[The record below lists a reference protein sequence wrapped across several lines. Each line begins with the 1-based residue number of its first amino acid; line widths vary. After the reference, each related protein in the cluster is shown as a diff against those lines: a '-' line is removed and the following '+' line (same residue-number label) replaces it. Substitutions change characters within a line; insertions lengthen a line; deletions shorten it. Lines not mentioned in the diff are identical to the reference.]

1 MSSGIILL
9 IVAIVLLVIIA
20 YLVGVIIR
28 KRNDSLITSLE
39 ERKQALFALPVN
51 DEIEEV
57 KSLHLIGQSQT
68 SFREWNQKWVD
79 LTVNSFAD
87 IENHI
92 FEAENLNDTFNF
104 IRAKHEIN
112 SVESQLNLV
121 EEDIASIREALN
133 ILKEQ
138 EEKNSARVTHALDL
152 YEKLQASISENEDN
166 FGSTMPEIDKQM
178 KNIETEFSQFV
189 ALNSSGDPVEA
200 SEVLDRAEEHT
211 IALGQITEQI
221 PAIVAKLEDD
231 FPDQLDDLETGYR
244 RLLEENYHF
253 PEKNIEARFQEIR
266 ESIRAN
272 SSELVTLDL
281 DRARE
286 ENTHIQE
293 RIDSLYEVFERE
305 IAAYKVAAKNSKML
319 PRYLA
324 HVKRNNEQL
333 KDEIARLSRKYILSE
348 TESLTVKAFE
358 KDIKEIEDSTLAVAE
373 QFGLQ
378 EKPFSE
384 LQVTFER
391 SIKTLT
397 NVESGQMDVFAAVKD
412 IEKIESQARHNLD
425 VYVTQLH
432 MIKRYME
439 KRHLPGIPQD
449 FLSAFFTTS
458 SQLEA
463 LMDELS
469 RGRINIEAVSRLSE
483 VATVAI
489 ANLEDL
495 TYQVVQNATLT
506 EQLLQYSNRYRSFEA
521 GVQSSFEHALRL
533 FEVENDYQ
541 ASFDEISYA
550 LETVEPGVTDRFV
563 NSYRK
568 NTRAHFVFDT

>member
-563 NSYRK
+563 NSYEE
-568 NTRAHFVFDT
+568 TREHIRF

>member
-200 SEVLDRAEEHT
+200 SEVLDRAEEHA

-563 NSYRK
+563 NSYEK
-568 NTRAHFVFDT
+568 TREHIRF

>member
-1 MSSGIILL
+1 M
-9 IVAIVLLVIIA
+9 IIA

-469 RGRINIEAVSRLSE
+469 RGRINIEAVSRLLE

-563 NSYRK
+563 NSYEK
-568 NTRAHFVFDT
+568 TREHIRF

>member
-293 RIDSLYEVFERE
+293 HIDSLYEVFERE

-439 KRHLPGIPQD
+439 KRHLPGIPQN

-563 NSYRK
+563 NSYEK
-568 NTRAHFVFDT
+568 TREHIRF

>member
-189 ALNSSGDPVEA
+189 SLNSSGDPVEA

-563 NSYRK
+563 NSYEK
-568 NTRAHFVFDT
+568 TREHIRF

>member
-358 KDIKEIEDSTLAVAE
+358 KDIEEIEDSTLAVAE

-563 NSYRK
+563 NSYEK
-568 NTRAHFVFDT
+568 TREHIRF

>member
-425 VYVTQLH
+425 VYVTQLY

-563 NSYRK
+563 NSYEK
-568 NTRAHFVFDT
+568 TREHIRF

>member
-293 RIDSLYEVFERE
+293 HIDSLYEVFERE

-469 RGRINIEAVSRLSE
+469 KGRINIEAVSRLSE

-563 NSYRK
+563 NSYEK
-568 NTRAHFVFDT
+568 TREHIRF

>member
-333 KDEIARLSRKYILSE
+333 KNEIARLSRKYILSE

-541 ASFDEISYA
+541 ASFNEISYA

-563 NSYRK
+563 NSYEK
-568 NTRAHFVFDT
+568 TREHIRF

>member
-397 NVESGQMDVFAAVKD
+397 NVESGQIDVFAAVKD

-469 RGRINIEAVSRLSE
+469 RGRINIEAVSRLLE

-563 NSYRK
+563 NSYEK
-568 NTRAHFVFDT
+568 TREHIRF

>member
-266 ESIRAN
+266 ESLRAN

-563 NSYRK
+563 NSYEK
-568 NTRAHFVFDT
+568 TREHIRF

>member
-121 EEDIASIREALN
+121 EEDIASIREVLN

-324 HVKRNNEQL
+324 HVKHNNEQL

-563 NSYRK
+563 NSYEK
-568 NTRAHFVFDT
+568 TREHIRF

>member
-286 ENTHIQE
+286 ENAHIQE

-378 EKPFSE
+378 EKTFSE

-563 NSYRK
+563 NSYEK
-568 NTRAHFVFDT
+568 TREHIRF

>member
-286 ENTHIQE
+286 ENAHIQE

-358 KDIKEIEDSTLAVAE
+358 KDIKEIEDNTLAVAE

-563 NSYRK
+563 NSYEK
-568 NTRAHFVFDT
+568 TREHIRF

>member
-439 KRHLPGIPQD
+439 KRHLPGISQD

-563 NSYRK
+563 NSYEK
-568 NTRAHFVFDT
+568 TREHIRF

>member
-319 PRYLA
+319 PRYLE

-563 NSYRK
+563 NSYEK
-568 NTRAHFVFDT
+568 T

>member
-391 SIKTLT
+391 SIKMLT

-563 NSYRK
+563 NSYEK
-568 NTRAHFVFDT
+568 TREHIRF

>member
-92 FEAENLNDTFNF
+92 FEAENLNGTFNF

-563 NSYRK
+563 NSYEK
-568 NTRAHFVFDT
+568 TREHIRF

>member
-253 PEKNIEARFQEIR
+253 SEKNIEARFQEIR

-319 PRYLA
+319 PRYLE

-563 NSYRK
+563 NSYEK
-568 NTRAHFVFDT
+568 TREHIRF

>member
-28 KRNDSLITSLE
+28 KRNDTLITSLE
-39 ERKQALFALPVN
+39 ERKQALFGLPVN

-79 LTVNSFAD
+79 LTLNTFTD
-87 IENHI
+87 IEKHI
-92 FEAENLNDTFNF
+92 FEAEHLNDTFNF

-121 EEDIASIREALN
+121 EEDITAIREALG

-152 YEKLQASISENEDN
+152 YEKLQASVAENEDN
-166 FGSTMPEIDKQM
+166 FGSTMAEIEKQM
-178 KNIETEFSQFV
+178 KNIEAEFSQFV

-200 SEVLDRAEEHT
+200 AEVLDKAEEHT

-281 DRARE
+281 DRARD

-293 RIDSLYEVFERE
+293 RIDSLYELFERE
-305 IAAYKVAAKNSKML
+305 IAAYKVVAKNSKIL

-324 HVKRNNEQL
+324 HAKHNNEQL
-333 KDEIARLSRKYILSE
+333 KYEIARLSRKYILSE
-348 TESLTVKAFE
+348 NEGLNIKAFDKDL
-358 KDIKEIEDSTLAVAE
+358 KDIEDNVLEIAE
-373 QFGLQ
+373 AFDQQ

-384 LQVTFER
+384 LQLILDR
-391 SIKTLT
+391 SIKTLAS
-397 NVESGQMDVFAAVKD
+397 VESGQMDVFAAVKD
-412 IEKIESQARHNLD
+412 IEKIESQARQHLEI
-425 VYVTQLH
+425 YVTQLH

-439 KRHLPGIPQD
+439 KRNLPGIPQD
-449 FLSAFFTTS
+449 FLSTFFTTS

-483 VATVAI
+483 VATAAI
-489 ANLEDL
+489 ANLEEL
-495 TYQVVQNATLT
+495 TYQVVQHATLT

-521 GVQSSFEHALRL
+521 GVQNSFEHALKL
-533 FEVENDYQ
+533 FEVDNDYQ

-550 LETVEPGVTDRFV
+550 LETVEPGVTERFV
-563 NSYRK
+563 NSYEK
-568 NTRAHFVFDT
+568 TRERIRF

>member
-281 DRARE
+281 DRAKE

-563 NSYRK
+563 NSYEK
-568 NTRAHFVFDT
+568 TREHIRF

>member
-324 HVKRNNEQL
+324 HVKRNNERL

-563 NSYRK
+563 NSYEK
-568 NTRAHFVFDT
+568 TREHIRF

>member
-200 SEVLDRAEEHT
+200 SEVLNRAEEHT

-286 ENTHIQE
+286 ENAHIQE

-563 NSYRK
+563 NSYEK
-568 NTRAHFVFDT
+568 TREHIRF

>member
-39 ERKQALFALPVN
+39 ERKQALFALPVVN

-57 KSLHLIGQSQT
+57 KSLHLIGRSQT

-563 NSYRK
+563 NSYEK
-568 NTRAHFVFDT
+568 TREHIRF

>member
-20 YLVGVIIR
+20 YLIGVIIR
-28 KRNDSLITSLE
+28 KRNDSLISSLE
-39 ERKQALFALPVN
+39 DRKVELFGLPVN

-87 IENHI
+87 IENHL
-92 FEAENLNDTFNF
+92 FEAEKLNDTFNF
-104 IRAKHEIN
+104 IRAKHEISN
-112 SVESQLNLV
+112 VESQLNVV
-121 EEDIASIREALN
+121 EEDIQSIREALS

-152 YEKLQASISENEDN
+152 YENLQEWISEHDDQ
-166 FGSTMPEIDKQM
+166 FGTTKPEIEKQM

-189 ALNSSGDPVEA
+189 TLNSTGDPVEA

-221 PAIVAKLEDD
+221 PAIVEKLEKD
-231 FPDQLDDLETGYR
+231 FPEQLDDLESGYR

-253 PEKNIEARFQEIR
+253 AESNIEARFQEIR
-266 ESIRAN
+266 EAIRTNA
-272 SSELVTLDL
+272 SELVSLDL

-286 ENTHIQE
+286 DNDHIQE
-293 RIDSLYEVFERE
+293 RIDSLYDIFERE
-305 IAAYKVAAKNSKML
+305 IKSHKQVVKDSKII
-319 PRYLA
+319 PSYLA
-324 HVKRNNEQL
+324 HAKENNQKL
-333 KDEIARLSRKYILSE
+333 SDEMTRLSRKYIINE
-348 TESLTVKAFE
+348 TQSANVKAF
-358 KDIKEIEDSTLAVAE
+358 DKEIQDVEDNALELAEDVTA
-373 QFGLQ
+373 Q
-378 EKPFSE
+378 EVPYSE
-384 LQVTFER
+384 LEKLFDKHLKKLAT
-391 SIKTLT
+391 
-397 NVESGQMDVFAAVKD
+397 VEAGQMEVFEAIKD
-412 IEKIESQARHNLD
+412 IEATEAKARKD
-425 VYVTQLH
+425 ADIYVAQLH
-432 MIKRYME
+432 MIKRFME

-449 FLSAFFTTS
+449 YLNVFFTTS

-469 RGRINIEAVSRLSE
+469 KGKIDIEAITRLSNI
-483 VATVAI
+483 AQASI
-489 ANLEDL
+489 ANLEDYS
-495 TYQVVQNATLT
+495 YQVVGNATLT
-506 EQLLQYSNRYRSFEA
+506 EQLLQYSNRYRSFEP
-521 GVQSSFEHALRL
+521 GVQHAFEVAMQL
-533 FEVENDYQ
+533 FEVDCDYQ

-563 NSYRK
+563 NSYERTK
-568 NTRAHFVFDT
+568 ERIRF

>member
-463 LMDELS
+463 FMDELS

-563 NSYRK
+563 NSYEK
-568 NTRAHFVFDT
+568 TREHIRF

>member
-121 EEDIASIREALN
+121 EEDIASIRKALN

-563 NSYRK
+563 NSYEK
-568 NTRAHFVFDT
+568 TREHIRF

>member
-20 YLVGVIIR
+20 YLVGVVIR

-333 KDEIARLSRKYILSE
+333 KNEIARLSRKYILSE

-563 NSYRK
+563 NSYEK
-568 NTRAHFVFDT
+568 TREHIRF

>member
-28 KRNDSLITSLE
+28 KRNDTLITSLE
-39 ERKQALFALPVN
+39 ERKQALFGLPVN

-79 LTVNSFAD
+79 LTLNTFTD
-87 IENHI
+87 IEKHI
-92 FEAENLNDTFNF
+92 FEAEHLNDTFNF

-121 EEDIASIREALN
+121 EEDITAIREALG

-152 YEKLQASISENEDN
+152 YEKLQASVAENEDN
-166 FGSTMPEIDKQM
+166 FGSTMAEIEKQM
-178 KNIETEFSQFV
+178 KNIEAEFSQFV

-200 SEVLDRAEEHT
+200 AEVLDKAEEHT

-281 DRARE
+281 DRARD

-293 RIDSLYEVFERE
+293 RIDSLYELFERE
-305 IAAYKVAAKNSKML
+305 IAAYKVVAKNSKIL

-324 HVKRNNEQL
+324 HAKHNNEQL
-333 KDEIARLSRKYILSE
+333 KHEIARLSRKYILSE
-348 TESLTVKAFE
+348 NEGLNIKAFDKDL
-358 KDIKEIEDSTLAVAE
+358 KDIEDNVLEIAE
-373 QFGLQ
+373 AFGQQ

-384 LQVTFER
+384 LQLILDR
-391 SIKTLT
+391 SIKTLAS
-397 NVESGQMDVFAAVKD
+397 VESGQMDVFAAVKD
-412 IEKIESQARHNLD
+412 IEKIESQARQHLEI
-425 VYVTQLH
+425 YVTQLH

-439 KRHLPGIPQD
+439 KRNLPGIPQD
-449 FLSAFFTTS
+449 FLSTFFTTS

-483 VATVAI
+483 VATAAI
-489 ANLEDL
+489 ANLEEL
-495 TYQVVQNATLT
+495 TYQVVQHATLT

-521 GVQSSFEHALRL
+521 GVQNSFEHALKL
-533 FEVENDYQ
+533 FEVDNDYQ

-550 LETVEPGVTDRFV
+550 LETVEPGVTERFV
-563 NSYRK
+563 NSYEK
-568 NTRAHFVFDT
+568 TRERIRF